1 MKMRK
6 KDLLKVKNILGR
18 WGELTPISQEKSR
31 TNTEGY
37 YVFVTT
43 AIEGACVDE
52 LIENGFRVSIYG
64 NMIQTGWIEVYIKKR
79 R

>member
-6 KDLLKVKNILGR
+6 KDLMMVKDILGR
-18 WGELTPISQEKSR
+18 WGELTPISQEKSS
-31 TNTEGY
+31 TNTAGC

-43 AIEGACVDE
+43 GIEGGCVDD

-64 NMIQTGWIEVYIKKR
+64 SMIHTGWIEVYIKKR
-79 R
+79 H

>member
-6 KDLLKVKNILGR
+6 KDLMKVKDILGR
-18 WGELTPISQEKSR
+18 WGELTPISQEMSSIDP
-31 TNTEGY
+31 EGC

-43 AIEGACVDE
+43 GIEGVCIDD

-64 NMIQTGWIEVYIKKR
+64 CMNHTGWIEVYIKKR
-79 R
+79 H